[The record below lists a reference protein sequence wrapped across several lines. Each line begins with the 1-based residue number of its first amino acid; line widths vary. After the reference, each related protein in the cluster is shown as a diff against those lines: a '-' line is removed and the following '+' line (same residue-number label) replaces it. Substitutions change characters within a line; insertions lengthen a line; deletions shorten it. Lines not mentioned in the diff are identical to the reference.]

1 MAEKVFSSDLSGDQS
16 GSANWAPVV
25 AAAADTAV
33 TAVSAACAAVPAVTA
48 VSAISAVEAAA
59 AALSL
64 PGCSCAAF
72 DPHAE
77 SRSPAHRDAV
87 MSVRQ
92 IMGIRLLNL
101 LFSVIIIPR

>member
-25 AAAADTAV
+25 AAAADSAV

-64 PGCSCAAF
+64 PGSCAAF

>member
-25 AAAADTAV
+25 AAAADSAV

-64 PGCSCAAF
+64 PGSCAGV
-72 DPHAE
+72 DPHAD